1 MKLNQ
6 MVWYSGDIMS
16 GIKRKNVKLRMT
28 GSVLT
33 GPTAFP
39 PYLHNAKQQISLCMH
54 STAQIKNIQTLFTRM
69 ISL

>member
-6 MVWYSGDIMS
+6 MVWYSEDIMS

-39 PYLHNAKQQISLCMH
+39 PYLHNAQQQISLCVH
-54 STAQIKNIQTLFTRM
+54 PTAQTKNIQACLLR
-69 ISL
+69 